1 VDDRLLL
8 GDRTGVDGETAA
20 VGNFIV
26 SLFVSAAAAAAAAA
40 ATSDW
45 GASEGAWSG
54 VLDFREKEGPRRL
67 DCSGGR
73 PLKQRL

>member
-1 VDDRLLL
+1 VDDRLL

-26 SLFVSAAAAAAAAA
+26 SLFVSEAAAAAA

-73 PLKQRL
+73 PLKQTL